1 MELQQMIKNLG
12 FEETQIKS
20 LDLFLHHAR
29 WEKKEISSINQL
41 KHEDLM
47 EKVREYAK
55 TLFEGREQF
64 ISSINNLIMELLEND
79 MLIVEENKS
88 KNKLDCQVDKIYDS
102 TEMKIKLLKFLQGR
116 GNGKNRTTIAEH
128 FNMSDTALGNRIQ
141 ELRSSDN
148 HILGTKIQIELERKT
163 NLYDSTC
170 HPLFLALNLTEVYGM
185 LVGLMNAERLVPND
199 DTITNIIKDIVSQ
212 LTDYAKSVL
221 KESGLNIDVYS
232 SERLRSFRNE
242 ATIDNYYHMMKTRTL
257 CRIWLY
263 GRDDSMVGRLKPAT
277 MNRKDFLFCPEDGSE
292 PFQLNSN
299 EIKNLKKEGD
309 TKLDF

>member
-1 MELQQMIKNLG
+1 MLISDFVRENIEDEDQ
-12 FEETQIKS
+12 FRS
-20 LDLFLHHAR
+20 LNAFLYECG
-29 WEKKEISSINQL
+29 WLDKEITPDKKLNHKQ
-41 KHEDLM
+41 LM
-47 EKVREYAK
+47 EKVREY
-55 TLFEGREQF
+55 TRTIFVGREVI
-64 ISSINNLIMELLEND
+64 ISSMNDFIDELKKQNLLFINKGTIRLY
-79 MLIVEENKS
+79 
-88 KNKLDCQVDKIYDS
+88 CQVDKLYDS
-102 TEMKIKLLKFLQGR
+102 TEMKVKLLKFLQGK
-116 GNGKNRTTIAEH
+116 GEGKSRLDIAEH
-128 FNMSDTALGNRIQ
+128 FNISQNALSTRIQ
-141 ELRSSDN
+141 EMDLPN
-148 HILGTKIQIELERKT
+148 NQILGVNVRIKLDRGT

-170 HPLFLALNLTEVYGM
+170 HPLFLALNLTEVYSM
-185 LVGLMNAERLVPND
+185 FLGLMRAERLVPD

-212 LTDYAKSVL
+212 LTDYAKGVL
-221 KESGLNIDVYS
+221 KESGLDIDAYS
-232 SERLRSFRNE
+232 TDGPRSFRNE